1 VSHPANLADPEFRLS
16 MMRDTVVAL
25 RDQGTLWYPLLN
37 VIATLIDGLASGRK
51 GGTKVAYLKYINANL
66 PMLAEQVGAELFC
79 KHFRNPTI
87 HQYALADGFAIG
99 RNSEM
104 PGMYLSSHHIPRL
117 ESSLTVLNIELLVQE
132 FLSHLDELLHQHRSQ
147 NAA

>member
-1 VSHPANLADPEFRLS
+1 

-25 RDQGTLWYPLLN
+25 RNQGTLWYPLLN
-37 VIATLIDGLASGRK
+37 VVATLIDGLASGPK
-51 GGTKVAYLKYINANL
+51 GGTKAAYVRYINANL
-66 PMLAEQVGAELFC
+66 PKLAEEVGADLFY

-87 HQYALADGFAIG
+87 HPYALADGYAIG

-104 PGMYLSSHHIPRL
+104 PGRYLSSHHIPRL
-117 ESSLTVLNIELLVQE
+117 ETSLTVLNIDLLVEE
-132 FLSHLDELLHQHRSQ
+132 FLSHLDELLQRHSSE